1 MKPKKLST
9 IILLHLMLLVYSTT
23 GIFSK
28 LAGKYPFF
36 SVRFFLYYGLD
47 LLVLGIYAIV
57 WQRIIKRIPLTT
69 AYANRAI
76 TTIWGLLWG
85 WLLFNENITIG
96 KIISIILVVSG
107 IILYSLSENEMENDN
122 E

>member
-107 IILYSLSENEMENDN
+107 IILYSLSDNEMENDN